1 MSLPYRRSV
10 RFSKSHYNR
19 GFYFVTICTRDRIRC
34 FGNIVDGVMHL
45 DELGEFV
52 TQVLQTIREHNR
64 YAECTLFVVMPNHIH
79 AIFAIDL
86 KNVPTAH
93 FVGARHASPAN
104 TEEDYMQWVSR
115 CKGLLSVVVDNM
127 KSAITHFTNL
137 HNIGFAWQ
145 RSYHEHIIR
154 DADDFNRVA
163 EYIRMNPLRWAEDE
177 YNKP

>member
-19 GFYFVTICTRDRIRC
+19 GFYFVTICTRDRIHC

-93 FVGARHASPAN
+93 FVGARRASPVKYAFGVFSVNTLFTSCHEIIARNAN
-104 TEEDYMQWVSR
+104 YTRHNRAGEAYLVP
-115 CKGLLSVVVDNM
+115 
-127 KSAITHFTNL
+127 TN
-137 HNIGFAWQ
+137 
-145 RSYHEHIIR
+145 
-154 DADDFNRVA
+154 
-163 EYIRMNPLRWAEDE
+163 
-177 YNKP
+177 

>member
-19 GFYFVTICTRDRIRC
+19 GFYFVTICTRDRIHC
-34 FGNIVDGVMHL
+34 FGDIVDGVMHL

-93 FVGARHASPAN
+93 FVGGVKVASFI
-104 TEEDYMQWVSR
+104 DIW
-115 CKGLLSVVVDNM
+115 
-127 KSAITHFTNL
+127 
-137 HNIGFAWQ
+137 
-145 RSYHEHIIR
+145 RSHKKL
-154 DADDFNRVA
+154 VT
-163 EYIRMNPLRWAEDE
+163 L
-177 YNKP
+177 

>member
-10 RFSKSHYNR
+10 RFSKSHYNK
-19 GFYFVTICTRDRIRC
+19 GFYFVTICTRDRIHC
-34 FGNIVDGVMHL
+34 FGDIVDGVMHL

-79 AIFAIDL
+79 AIFAVDL

-93 FVGARHASPAN
+93 FVGARHASPAI
-104 TEEDYMQWVSR
+104 TEEDYIQRVSR
-115 CKGLLSVVVDNM
+115 SKGLLSVVVGNF
-127 KSAITHFTNL
+127 KSAITHFANI

-154 DADDFNRVA
+154 DTDDFNRIA